1 MSNENRTSKRMTTT
15 SGFTVIELVAT
26 LAVLALLVSAALPQ
40 LNGVTSTMRLKNEA
54 LALKLFIDRV
64 YTYVLTAREGLSLE
78 CAESSLTAYRS
89 GGEIVARHPIS
100 QGAFLDL
107 ESLED
112 RKLLLHPSIAA
123 SPATLTLRRADRSCR
138 IIVSLR
144 GRVRVAC

>member
-1 MSNENRTSKRMTTT
+1 MSNEHRKSKLLAGI
-15 SGFTVIELVAT
+15 SGFTVVELVAS

-40 LNGVTSTMRLKNEA
+40 LKGVTSTMKLSNEA
-54 LALKLFIDRV
+54 LALKLFIERV
-64 YTYVLTAREGLSLE
+64 YAYVLAAREELSLE
-78 CAESSLTAYRS
+78 CAERSLTAYRP
-89 GGEIVARHPIS
+89 GGEVAAKHVIS
-100 QGAFLDL
+100 HGAVLDL
-107 ESLED
+107 ELLKD